1 MQAIIQSGG
10 RQFKVQKD
18 QKLQVNKLAA
28 EGEIT
33 LPAVA
38 TVSDDGKLTMGKGQ
52 VVAQV
57 LRQLKGEKVVS
68 ATYKRRKGFHKKKGH
83 RQQLTEIQI
92 TSIKG

>member
-28 EGEIT
+28 EGEVT

-38 TVSDDGKLTMGKGQ
+38 MVSDDGKLTMGKGQ

-68 ATYKRRKGFHKKKGH
+68 ATYKRRKGYHKKRGH